1 MLAPTTL
8 AANGDGDNSKARLFF
23 RHGIE
28 WQCAAQNARMPV
40 GANKLKLA
48 DIWGAAI
55 GLPGRGKSL
64 CHVFQGESR
73 QTLQR
78 LDGCRCEAE

>member
-1 MLAPTTL
+1 MEITPKAPIFQTWHRM
-8 AANGDGDNSKARLFF
+8 AMR
-23 RHGIE
+23 I
-28 WQCAAQNARMPV
+28 AQNARRPV